1 MKQALLSLCIL
12 TGLSQT
18 AISSEADRLFDH
30 EGRVPLIHI
39 DVDKDAVES
48 LKRETRKNVPC
59 KVTMG
64 DRTWSN
70 VAIHIKGGRG
80 SMQPWDWTPGLT
92 LSFNE
97 FEPGQLFLGELEKI
111 HLNNEVQDPRYM
123 TEILASELFRSAGVP
138 CARATHVIVELN
150 ERKMGVYVMVEAF
163 DRQFLKRSFG
173 SSKGNLYD
181 SEFCREIDEPLKR
194 SHGSA
199 DVDDHSDLKALV
211 AACRQ
216 TEPDQK
222 FAKVGQ
228 LCDLDRFF
236 TMMAIEAVLWHW
248 DGYCMNKN
256 NYRVYHDPKSAKFV
270 FMPHGMDQMWQH
282 SGGTIYPEW
291 KGLVARRLMQTNE
304 GKEAYRKKLQ
314 EVMDKY
320 YQTAEFECK
329 IDTMVARLKPAM
341 EPVNK
346 DAMRRI
352 VIQNERLKSIIE
364 KREENIRTQLKP

>member
-1 MKQALLSLCIL
+1 MKQVLLSLCIL
-12 TGLSQT
+12 VGQGHT
-18 AISSEADRLFDH
+18 AISSEVDKLFAH

-48 LKRETRKNVPC
+48 LKRESRKNVSC

-64 DRTWSN
+64 DRSWSN

-80 SMQPWDWTPGLT
+80 SLQPWDGIPGLT
-92 LSFNE
+92 LSFNA

-123 TEILASELFRSAGVP
+123 NEILASELFQSANVP

-150 ERKMGVYVMVEAF
+150 ERKMGVYVMVEGF
-163 DRQFLKRSFG
+163 DRQFLKRNFHNSN
-173 SSKGNLYD
+173 GNLYD
-181 SEFCREIDEPLKR
+181 CEFCREIDEQLKR

-216 TEPDQK
+216 TEPNERYS
-222 FAKVGQ
+222 KVGQ
-228 LCDLDRFF
+228 LCDLDRFM
-236 TMMAIEAVLWHW
+236 TMMALEVVMWDW
-248 DGYCMNKN
+248 DGYCLNRN
-256 NYRVYHDPKSAKFV
+256 NYRVYHDSKTGKFV
-270 FMPHGMDQMWQH
+270 FMPHGMDQMWQY
-282 SGGTIYPEW
+282 SSGTIYPEW

-304 GKEAYRKKLQ
+304 GKEAYRKKLH

-320 YQTAEFECK
+320 YKTAEFECK
-329 IDTMVARLKPAM
+329 IDLLVARLKPAL

-352 VIQNERLKSIIE
+352 VIQNERFKSIIE
-364 KREENIRTQLKP
+364 KREENIREQIKP